1 MFRLF
6 SACVSTR
13 KMPTDW
19 KEANV
24 VALHKKG
31 PRNLSENHRPVS
43 LTCILGKVYEKFVRK
58 HILDHIGNSLHQSSM
73 GSLVGALV
81 LLTC

>member
-1 MFRLF
+1 
-6 SACVSTR
+6 
-13 KMPTDW
+13 MPTDW

-58 HILDHIGNSLHQSSM
+58 HI
-73 GSLVGALV
+73 
-81 LLTC
+81 